1 MPQLGKANKKTP
13 PQFELE
19 YMTYPLE
26 LLHPAGAGPEASA
39 SEFVYPVPLPL
50 LPESLRTPGL
60 EKSKYAPYQM
70 RDLTIPSWIRLGQR
84 IADEKR
90 RKLRKRFR
98 KYMFLGGDEE

>member
-26 LLHPAGAGPEASA
+26 LLHPAGAGPEG
-39 SEFVYPVPLPL
+39 EFVYPVPLPL

-90 RKLRKRFR
+90 TKLRKRFR